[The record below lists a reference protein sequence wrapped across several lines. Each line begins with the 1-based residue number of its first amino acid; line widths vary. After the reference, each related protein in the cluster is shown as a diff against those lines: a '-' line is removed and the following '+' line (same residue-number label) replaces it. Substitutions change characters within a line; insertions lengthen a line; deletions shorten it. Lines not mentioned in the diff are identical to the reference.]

1 MDFNMKKIN
10 DMISER
16 NTLLVREEV
25 VGEIL
30 ASIMMHIDRLMWSY
44 NTAGKHDKSCAETTI
59 ITSVKPRRSLLG
71 AKGYKEIFEEFL
83 GNDKCKREFMKKWHF
98 NKFEV
103 SDMKEDGSGTG
114 NLVMKVTYSL
124 DRELTY

>member
-10 DMISER
+10 DLISER

-30 ASIMMHIDRLMWSY
+30 VSIMMHVDRLVWSY
-44 NTAGKHDKSCAETTI
+44 NTSGKHNKSLDETTI

-71 AKGYKEIFEEFL
+71 AKGYQGIFEEFL
-83 GNDKCKREFMKKWHF
+83 GNNKCKSEFMKKWGF

-103 SDMKEDGSGTG
+103 SDMKEDKSGTG
-114 NLVMKVTYSL
+114 NLVMKVTYAIK
-124 DRELTY
+124 R

>member
-10 DMISER
+10 GMISER
-16 NTLLVREEV
+16 NALLVREEV

-30 ASIMMHIDRLMWSY
+30 VSIMMHVDRLMWSY
-44 NTAGKHDKSCAETTI
+44 DVAGKYDKTFDETTI
-59 ITSVKPRRSLLG
+59 ITSVKPSRISILG
-71 AKGYKEIFEEFL
+71 AKGYQGIFEEFL
-83 GNDKCKREFMKKWHF
+83 GNNKCKSEFMKKWGF

-114 NLVMKVTYSL
+114 NLVMKVTYIKKK
-124 DRELTY
+124 

>member
-1 MDFNMKKIN
+1 MDLNMKKIN
-10 DMISER
+10 DLISER

-30 ASIMMHIDRLMWSY
+30 VSIMMHVDRLVWSY
-44 NTAGKHDKSCAETTI
+44 NTAGKHDKGLDETTI

-71 AKGYKEIFEEFL
+71 AKGYQGIFEEFL
-83 GNDKCKREFMKKWHF
+83 SNDKCKNEFMKKWGF

-103 SDMKEDGSGTG
+103 SDMKEDKSGTG
-114 NLVMKVTYSL
+114 NLVMKITYVIK
-124 DRELTY
+124 R

>member
-30 ASIMMHIDRLMWSY
+30 VSIMMHVDRLVWSY
-44 NTAGKHDKSCAETTI
+44 NTAGKHNKGLDETTI
-59 ITSVKPRRSLLG
+59 ITSVKPKRSLLG
-71 AKGYKEIFEEFL
+71 AKGYQGIFEEFL
-83 GNDKCKREFMKKWHF
+83 SNDKCKNEFMKKWGF
-98 NKFEV
+98 DKFEV
-103 SDMKEDGSGTG
+103 SDMKEDKSGTG
-114 NLVMKVTYSL
+114 NLVMRVTYVIK
-124 DRELTY
+124 R

>member
-16 NTLLVREEV
+16 NTLLIREEV

-30 ASIMMHIDRLMWSY
+30 VSIMMHVDRLVWSY
-44 NTAGKHDKSCAETTI
+44 NTAGKHNKSLDETTI

-71 AKGYKEIFEEFL
+71 AKVYQGIFEEFL
-83 GNDKCKREFMKKWHF
+83 GNDKCKSEFMKKWGF

-103 SDMKEDGSGTG
+103 SDIKEDKSGTG
-114 NLVMKVTYSL
+114 NLVMKVTYIKKK
-124 DRELTY
+124 

>member
-30 ASIMMHIDRLMWSY
+30 VSIMMHIDRLTWSY
-44 NTAGKHDKSCAETTI
+44 DTAGKYDKSFDEISIT
-59 ITSVKPRRSLLG
+59 TSVKPRRISMLG
-71 AKGYKEIFEEFL
+71 AKGYQGIFEEFL
-83 GNDKCKREFMKKWHF
+83 DNDKCKSEFMKKWGF
-98 NKFEV
+98 YKFEV
-103 SDMKEDGSGTG
+103 SDMKEDKSGTG
-114 NLVMKVTYSL
+114 NLVMKVTYIKKK
-124 DRELTY
+124 

>member
-10 DMISER
+10 DTVAER
-16 NTLLVREEV
+16 NTLLIREEV

-30 ASIMMHIDRLMWSY
+30 VSIMMHVDRLVWSY
-44 NTAGKHDKSCAETTI
+44 NTAGKHNKGLDETTI

-71 AKGYKEIFEEFL
+71 AKGYQGIFEEFL
-83 GNDKCKREFMKKWHF
+83 GNNKCKSEFMKKWGF

-103 SDMKEDGSGTG
+103 SDMKEDKSGTG
-114 NLVMKVTYSL
+114 NLVMKVTYIIKK
-124 DRELTY
+124 

>member
-16 NTLLVREEV
+16 NTLLVKEEV
-25 VGEIL
+25 VGETL
-30 ASIMMHIDRLMWSY
+30 VDIMMHIDRLVWSY

-59 ITSVKPRRSLLG
+59 ITSVNPRRSLLG
-71 AKGYKEIFEEFL
+71 AKGYQGIFEEFL
-83 GNDKCKREFMKKWHF
+83 GNDKCKSEFMKKWGF

-103 SDMKEDGSGTG
+103 SDMKEDKSGTG
-114 NLVMKVTYSL
+114 NLVMKVTYIIKK
-124 DRELTY
+124 

>member
-30 ASIMMHIDRLMWSY
+30 VSIMMHVDRLTWSY
-44 NTAGKHDKSCAETTI
+44 DTAGKHNKSLDETTI
-59 ITSVKPRRSLLG
+59 ITSVKPRRTLLG
-71 AKGYKEIFEEFL
+71 AKGYQGIFEEFL
-83 GNDKCKREFMKKWHF
+83 GNDKCKNEFMKKWHF
-98 NKFEV
+98 DKFEV
-103 SDMKEDGSGTG
+103 SDMKEDKSGTG
-114 NLVMKVTYSL
+114 NLVMRVTYIIKK
-124 DRELTY
+124 

>member
-10 DMISER
+10 DTVAER
-16 NTLLVREEV
+16 NTLLIREEV

-30 ASIMMHIDRLMWSY
+30 VSIMMHVDRLVWSY
-44 NTAGKHDKSCAETTI
+44 NTAGKHNKGLDETTI

-71 AKGYKEIFEEFL
+71 AKGYQGIFEEFL
-83 GNDKCKREFMKKWHF
+83 SNDKCKNEFMKKWGF

-103 SDMKEDGSGTG
+103 SDMKEDKSGTG
-114 NLVMKVTYSL
+114 NLVMKITYVIK
-124 DRELTY
+124 R